1 MVYQPCKKKIIRFW
15 GDVMDD
21 LHIKWET
28 GRMVIHLEN
37 FFPTSQARL
46 KKLIKIIR
54 LDWQHSDE
62 LIEKLKVYFQGKIQE
77 SEANF
82 QTYEKKYVEFFKR
95 RVADTERT
103 IKSQKHSN
111 GVPLSKDELKAEK
124 ERLKNY
130 REWERDY
137 LQKAKKVQKS
147 KKQYS
152 EHLEYLKTV

>member
-1 MVYQPCKKKIIRFW
+1 MVYQLCKKKIIRFW

-46 KKLIKIIR
+46 KKLVKIIR

-62 LIEKLKVYFQGKIQE
+62 LIEKLKVYFQEKIPE
-77 SEANF
+77 SEA
-82 QTYEKKYVEFFKR
+82 EKK
-95 RVADTERT
+95 
-103 IKSQKHSN
+103 
-111 GVPLSKDELKAEK
+111 
-124 ERLKNY
+124 RLKDY
-130 REWERDY
+130 REWEKDY
-137 LQKAKKVQKS
+137 LRQTKKHQQE
-147 KKQYS
+147 KKQYL

>member
-1 MVYQPCKKKIIRFW
+1 MVYQLCKKKIIRFW

-46 KKLIKIIR
+46 KKLVKIIR

-62 LIEKLKVYFQGKIQE
+62 LIEKLKVYFQEKIPE
-77 SEANF
+77 SEAEF
-82 QTYEKKYVEFFKR
+82 QRCGKKYMDFKQ
-95 RVADTERT
+95 RVADTGRMVQS
-103 IKSQKHSN
+103 KKRPN
-111 GVPLSKDELKAEK
+111 GVPLTKEELKAEK
-124 ERLKNY
+124 ERLKDY
-130 REWERDY
+130 REWEKDY
-137 LQKAKKVQKS
+137 LRQAKKHQQE
-147 KKQYS
+147 KKQYL